1 MNISKITLFSLF
13 FIASPTLANNN
24 AVVLM
29 YHTITERT
37 SDMNT
42 KPENFQNQIDY
53 LHKNKFNIISSLDLV
68 EAIKE
73 KKPLPPKT
81 IVFTFD
87 DGWASQKIAM
97 EKLNEYN
104 YPATFALVTQ
114 YQMIKNHT
122 YLQRADLAQYPHSNF
137 TYVNHSHTHFKK
149 DFLNNSEKDVEVSK
163 SQIIQTTGK
172 FVPIYVYPYGAKN
185 ETLIKAIKK
194 NGYMAAFGVGAGL
207 VNTKKTNILYINR
220 YLINDKVTLDKFK
233 SIVNQTI

>member
-1 MNISKITLFSLF
+1 MNIFKSALFSVFLF
-13 FIASPTLANNN
+13 TTPTFANHN

-29 YHTITERT
+29 YHTITQKT

-42 KPENFQNQIDY
+42 KPDNFQNQIDY
-53 LHKNKFNIISSLDLV
+53 LHKNNFNVISSIDLID
-68 EAIKE
+68 AIKE
-73 KKPLPPKT
+73 KKTLPSKT
-81 IVFTFD
+81 VVFTFD
-87 DGWASQKIAM
+87 DGWASQKTAM
-97 EKLNEYN
+97 AKLNEYN

-122 YLQRADLAQYPHSNF
+122 YLQKADLDRYSNF

-149 DFLNNSEKDVEVSK
+149 DFLNNSEKDVEISK

-185 ETLIKAIKK
+185 AGLIKAIQK
-194 NGYMAAFGVGAGL
+194 NGYIAAFGVGSGL
-207 VNTKKTNILYINR
+207 VNTQKTNILYIHR